1 MVDILEFID
10 ELKELKALYQSG
22 DLREFD
28 FNNKILK
35 FERQVSMFENEIE
48 QQNLSFFG
56 AYSPKHEV

>member
-10 ELKELKALYQSG
+10 ELNELKSLYRSG
-22 DLREFD
+22 DLREYD

-48 QQNLSFFG
+48 QQKLPE
-56 AYSPKHEV
+56 YSLFNEI